1 MKNNLLAAI
10 LMLYCSIVIAQEKVI
25 FKGTVQLDDKE
36 VEVKLNQRTIAAFP
50 VMEDKTFYGEVELDR
65 MVQLSVGHGVCVQ
78 PLFAKP
84 GREITIDFGTAPMT
98 AEFSGSPETRLYT
111 DTRFVIGPGDAEIM
125 FKMTWPVYKKY
136 SQNALKAKLR
146 FIDVF
151 CLAYPDIPETW
162 KEEVIAETIYANY
175 GLFINWPQ
183 FHKSA
188 HNITEFEGEDD
199 WRAHLNALF
208 EEIEWNNTKLR
219 GQHRFVGFAEYALRE
234 EAAKTEIHPSF
245 LLNVYEVIDQKIEH
259 PEMKEFFT
267 YHMTNKYLKDE
278 TPLTRDEVVS
288 VYKTRVSNPNMLAQI
303 DKIVEDAARFGGG
316 APAFDFTLEDIHGNM
331 ITLSDFVGKVVYIDF
346 WATWCAPCRAEIPH
360 LNKMKEELKDNKDIV
375 VIGVSTDQVR
385 DKDKWRE
392 LVAELNMG
400 DYQVFAGEQA
410 AEIQQRYDVRG
421 IPHFVIIGKDGKI
434 YQNKT
439 IRPSNP
445 QTKSVLLNLAR

>member
-1 MKNNLLAAI
+1 
-10 LMLYCSIVIAQEKVI
+10 MLSIVLLLIVSGLSGQGIVV

-50 VMEDKTFYGEVELDR
+50 VQDDKTFYGEVELDR
-65 MVQLSVGHGVCVQ
+65 FIQLSVNHGVCVQ
-78 PLFAKP
+78 PVFAKP

-111 DTRFVIGPGDAEIM
+111 DTRFVIGPGDVEII
-125 FKMTWPVYKKY
+125 FKMTWPIFKKY
-136 SQNALKAKLR
+136 SQNALNAKLR

-162 KEEVIAETIYANY
+162 KEEVIAETKYANY
-175 GLFINWPQ
+175 GMFINWPQ

-188 HNITEFEGEDD
+188 LGITEFEGEDD
-199 WRAHLNALF
+199 WREYLNSLF
-208 EEIEWNNTKLR
+208 EKIEWNNTKLR
-219 GQHRFVGFAEYALRE
+219 GQHRFVSFAEYALMQ
-234 EAAKTEIHPSF
+234 EARKSEIHSSF
-245 LLNVYEVIDQKIEH
+245 LLNVYDVIDQKIAH

-267 YHMTNKYLKDE
+267 YQMTNKYLKDE
-278 TPLTRDEVVS
+278 TPMTRDEVVAI
-288 VYKTRVSNPNMLAQI
+288 YRTRVSNQNMLAQI

-360 LNKMKEELKDNKDIV
+360 LNKLKEELKGNKDIV
-375 VIGVSTDQVR
+375 IIGVSTDQMR
-385 DKDKWRE
+385 DKGKWRE